1 MRSETVPLRRL
12 QAFLDEN
19 TVRPPAGR
27 FLVPGTADADVVFS
41 DTPIS
46 FMMGVNAETGVVMD
60 EHHPL
65 LGVPLQGKAFALR
78 KGRGSCASSAV
89 ILELL
94 YLGKAPSALIFRE
107 MDPILVLGV
116 LLAGALYSKS
126 IPAVQIDD
134 DAVWEKLTKVGS
146 CRITSKGLMIGD
158 ELMPLD
164 RPYSLNVKTS
174 PEDDRM
180 LRGEGYDLA
189 TQMAM
194 ELIVEFASIQGA
206 EDLTDISQVHIDAC
220 CLVGQTSLL
229 VPQRLLELGGRVRV
243 PATCNSLDVDRQR
256 WRALGTDPDISQ
268 FASKIGDA
276 YLAMGASMS
285 FTCAPYL
292 LDSKPQQGDQV
303 AWGESNAVAYANSV
317 LGARTQKY
325 PDYLDVLIALTGRA
339 PVMGCH
345 LDEGRRPTMSFHIN
359 TDELDG
365 FDDSLFPLL
374 GYHIGSLVGGDIPI
388 ISGLENSSPGV
399 PDLKA
404 FSAGFATTSSAAMF
418 HICGVTP
425 EADTAVVPK
434 GIPKM
439 TLGRRELAKTWLQ
452 LQSAKNDTIDII
464 SLGNPHFA
472 LEEFSRLIYL
482 IEKKTK
488 SPDVAMVITTSCFVY
503 EKAEEAGYLDVVVKF
518 GAQFITDTCWCM
530 LKEPVIPPNSQNIFT
545 ISAKYAHYGPGVSGR
560 GVAFGSLTD
569 AVEAACTGTRPVA
582 PAWLFGLCRR

>member
-1 MRSETVPLRRL
+1 MRSEAVPLRRL
-12 QAFLDEN
+12 QAFLDES
-19 TVRPPAGR
+19 TVRPAAGR
-27 FLVPGTADADVVFS
+27 FLVPGTADADIVFS

-126 IPAVQIDD
+126 IPVVLIED
-134 DAVWEKLTKVGS
+134 DAAWAKVFKAES
-146 CRITSKGLMIGD
+146 CRITSKDLMIGD
-158 ELMPLD
+158 ELVSLD
-164 RPYSLNVKTS
+164 RPYSQSVETT
-174 PEDDRM
+174 PEDERM
-180 LRGEGYDLA
+180 LRGEGYDPA

-206 EDLTDISQVHIDAC
+206 KDLTTVSQVHIDAC

-276 YLAMGASMS
+276 YLAMGATMS
-285 FTCAPYL
+285 FTCAP
-292 LDSKPQQGDQV
+292 
-303 AWGESNAVAYANSV
+303 V

-359 TDELDG
+359 TDELTG
-365 FDDSLFPLL
+365 FDDSPFPLL
-374 GYHIGSLVGGDIPI
+374 GYHIGSLVGGDIPT
-388 ISGLENSSPGV
+388 ISGLESSNPGV

-418 HICGVTP
+418 HIRGVTP
-425 EADTAVVPK
+425 EADTVVVPK
-434 GIPKM
+434 EIPEM
-439 TLGRRELAKTWLQ
+439 TIGRRELAETWLQ
-452 LQSAKNDTIDII
+452 LQSAKNDTVDII

-472 LEEFSRLIYL
+472 LEEFPRLIHL
-482 IEKKTK
+482 IKNKTK
-488 SPDVAMVITTSCFVY
+488 SPKVAMVITTSRFVY
-503 EKAEEAGYLDVVVKF
+503 KKAKESGDRDVVVKF

-530 LKEPVIPPNSQNIFT
+530 LKEPVIPHKAQNIMT

-560 GVAFGSLTD
+560 GVAFGSLAD
-569 AVEAACTGTRPVA
+569 AVEAACTGTRPLA
-582 PAWLFGLCRR
+582 PTWLFGLQEVDA